1 MRWRLSEI
9 AGYPKLPRSIGLSVR
24 FFPNSAATPTE
35 QASKSQA
42 LQLNWELAIADSRER
57 PSQQLPA
64 RILQMGNGELIA
76 AGSRIVPLSRRG
88 PGETTLLD
96 TKAMILDA
104 VG

>member
-1 MRWRLSEI
+1 MFVLSACLAPAI
-9 AGYPKLPRSIGLSVR
+9 A
-24 FFPNSAATPTE
+24 TE